1 MDRRSAYRTLIGLEC
16 RSRWDSALDPAHK
29 IWMRLPWPSHRV
41 RPRFDESVPFW
52 AILGHPYLCGGT
64 PSREMAQKWHTGCA
78 TRPIGGG
85 AGVPPRPGHGR
96 VRGLGPSAG
105 ECLSQAQ
112 TSTDVLPRTRARPVT
127 VQTRGDGLGGGL
139 SPTMKMRLHREGGFQ
154 TRLYARSA
162 KGYSQRNS
170 DASHLALA
178 MDRRSACRT
187 LIGLECL
194 RVGTQLWTR
203 RIGFR
208 YDCPDRDRR
217 HKLGVWPVCYHREMY
232 RTGRRDR

>member
-1 MDRRSAYRTLIGLEC
+1 MELAWTRRIRFGCDCPGPLTDCGLGSTKVC
-16 RSRWDSALDPAHK
+16 HFGPFCAIPICAVAHLAEK
-29 IWMRLPWPSHRV
+29 WHRN
-41 RPRFDESVPFW
+41 
-52 AILGHPYLCGGT
+52 GT
-64 PSREMAQKWHTGCA
+64 PSVPLVLSEAAHRVTGWH
-78 TRPIGGG
+78 

-96 VRGLGPSAG
+96 ERGLESSAG
-105 ECLSQAQ
+105 ECFSQAQ
-112 TSTDVLPRTRARPVT
+112 ISTGVLLRTRA

-162 KGYSQRNS
+162 KGCSQRNS

-208 YDCPDRDRR
+208 CDCPG
-217 HKLGVWPVCYHREMY
+217 LLEPPGLP
-232 RTGRRDR
+232 T